1 MRGKD
6 QPEKYARGRGFV
18 GEAIAEQYLI
28 KRGGYEIIEKNFYT
42 YFGEIDLIVKDLTSR
57 ELVFVE
63 VKTRSSDA
71 YGLPEEAVTKIK
83 KARIAKSIDVYL
95 RKNRRYEDSPKRVDV
110 LAIQIDSGAQ
120 KAKVYHYKN
129 IDFGN

>member
-1 MRGKD
+1 M
-6 QPEKYARGRGFV
+6 
-18 GEAIAEQYLI
+18 
-28 KRGGYEIIEKNFYT
+28 
-42 YFGEIDLIVKDLTSR
+42 KDLTSR